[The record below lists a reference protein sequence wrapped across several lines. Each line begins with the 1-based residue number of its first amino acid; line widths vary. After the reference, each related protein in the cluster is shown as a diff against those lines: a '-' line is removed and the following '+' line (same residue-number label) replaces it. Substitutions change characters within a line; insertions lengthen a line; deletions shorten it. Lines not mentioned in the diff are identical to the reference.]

1 MKQVFRR
8 VIDRRGR
15 VVIVE
20 LPEPYVGPDQV
31 LVQSRYSLISSGTE
45 MSTLKK
51 TPVELAKQTL
61 ADPWMRNA
69 VKQTVMSAGPTQSAR
84 RVWHEMITPREIGY
98 SGAGTVVAFGSDVEG
113 YQVGQTVAYAATGH
127 AELAAPA
134 LNHVVPVPDNV
145 DLREAAFVT
154 VGGIA
159 MQALRRADL
168 QFGEVVA
175 IYGLG
180 LVGQLAARIAL
191 AAGCVVVGIDVNPRA
206 NELARQAGASFV
218 VSPRDPEWKRQILD
232 FTGKHGVDATI
243 VCASSDSSE
252 IINSSMEITRRQGRV
267 VIVGYVKLDIHP
279 KEFLYREID
288 LRYSRAY
295 GPGSYHTG
303 YEKGRLDYPF
313 GYVRWTEKRNLA
325 EVIRLLSTGAV
336 SLEPLIGGVYDL
348 DDVQSAFDA
357 VQQGTLGGLAALI
370 RYSDEEPE
378 RKATIEVN
386 PRPGKEG
393 VVGISLIGF
402 GNHALAQHLP
412 NLRAMKGVEIR
423 GIASATGRNA
433 AALAEKIDA
442 TIVTTDIQAVLDD
455 PDTDGVVISTI
466 QPEHYA
472 NLCAAIAADKAI
484 LVEKP
489 LVTRVDHFQDIL
501 RRVEQ
506 ARTEGREILL
516 TVGLN
521 RRYSPM
527 IRRLR
532 ESVDGSIDSVTY
544 TVTRPYLP
552 PDHWSLDPVDGGG
565 RLISEGEHFV
575 DLCNLLI
582 GQEPISV
589 YARALGP
596 VPDDLRTLC
605 NYAVTIHYDRAVA
618 NITFDESGSADFPT
632 ERITVLAKGQVA
644 TLDDFGSLIV
654 HGRKARKLGDGIG
667 ASMGHKE
674 QLREFIAAIR
684 GEKSSLL
691 GWEGASL
698 ATLIVFAA
706 EESIRTG
713 DAINLAAFR
722 ASLLEGGDVVE
733 PA

>member
-8 VIDRRGR
+8 VIDRRGNI
-15 VVIVE
+15 VIVD
-20 LPEPYVGPDQV
+20 LPEPHVGPDQV
-31 LVQSRYSLISSGTE
+31 LVHSRYSLISSGTE
-45 MSTLKK
+45 MSTLAK

-61 ADPWMRNA
+61 SDPWMRNA
-69 VKQTVMSAGPTQSAR
+69 VKQTIMSAGMTQSAR

-98 SGAGTVVAFGSDVEG
+98 SGAGTVLAYGADVDG
-113 YQVGQTVAYAATGH
+113 FQVGQTVAYAATGH

-134 LNHVVPVPDNV
+134 VNHVVAVPDDV
-145 DLREAAFVT
+145 DLRQASFVT

-180 LVGQLAARIAL
+180 LVGQLAARLAL

-206 NELARQAGASFV
+206 NTLAKEAGASLV
-218 VSPRDPEWKRQILD
+218 VDPRDPEWKRQILD
-232 FTGKHGVDATI
+232 STGKHGVDATI

-252 IINSSMEITRRQGRV
+252 IINASMEITRRQGRV

-279 KEFLYREID
+279 KNFLYREID

-313 GYVRWTEKRNLA
+313 GYVRWTENRNLA
-325 EVIRLLSTGAV
+325 EVIRLISIGAV
-336 SLEPLIGGVYDL
+336 DLEPLIGGVYDL

-370 RYSDEEPE
+370 RYRDEEPDR
-378 RKATIEVN
+378 RKTLEIR
-386 PRPGKEG
+386 PRPRKEG
-393 VVGISLIGF
+393 SVGISLVGF
-402 GNHALAQHLP
+402 GNHVLAQHLP

-423 GIASATGRNA
+423 GIVSATGRNA
-433 AALAEKIDA
+433 AALAEKVDA
-442 TIVTTDIQAVLDD
+442 TVVTTDIDAVLDD
-455 PDTDGVVISTI
+455 PGTDGVLISTI
-466 QPEHYA
+466 QPEHYDGLCHAIEA
-472 NLCAAIAADKAI
+472 NKAI

-489 LVTRVDHFQDIL
+489 LVTTLEQFRDIL
-501 RRVEQ
+501 RRM
-506 ARTEGREILL
+506 EGKDILL

-527 IRRLR
+527 IKRLR
-532 ESVDGSIDSVTY
+532 DAVAGDIDSVSY
-544 TVTRPYLP
+544 TVTRPFLP
-552 PDHWSLDPVDGGG
+552 PDHWSLDPIDGGG

-582 GQEPISV
+582 GQTPISV

-596 VPDDLRTLC
+596 APEDLRTLC
-605 NYAVTIHYDRAVA
+605 NYALTIHYDTAVA
-618 NITFDESGSADFPT
+618 NVTFDESGSADFPT

-644 TLDDFGSLIV
+644 TLDDFGALTV
-654 HGRKARKLGDGIG
+654 HGRKVRKLGDGMG
-667 ASMGHKE
+667 SSMGHKE

-684 GEKSSLL
+684 GEKNSLL

-698 ATLIVFAA
+698 ATLTVFAA
-706 EESIRTG
+706 QESIRTG
-713 DAINLAAFR
+713 EAINLGAFR
-722 ASLLEGGDVVE
+722 ASLLRDEAE
-733 PA
+733 PDAG